1 MRYYHITHDLGYKMK
16 SIFPEP
22 IKKLPQAAIPINGLT
37 AFLSQGKTHQIL
49 FMEFSEDVDLPEH
62 SHAGQMGIVL
72 EGKID
77 LIINGHKHTYQKGD
91 RYFIP
96 KNIKHSGK
104 IYAGYAD
111 ITFFDQPD
119 RYGSK

>member
-1 MRYYHITHDLGYKMK
+1 MK

-22 IKKLPQAAIPINGLT
+22 IKKLPQADIPINGLT

-119 RYGSK
+119 RYGTK

>member
-1 MRYYHITHDLGYKMK
+1 MK
-16 SIFPEP
+16 TVFPEP
-22 IKKLPQAAIPINGLT
+22 IKKLPQADIPINGLT
-37 AFLSQGKTHQIL
+37 VFLSQGETHQIL

-72 EGKID
+72 EGKIE
-77 LIINGHKHTYQKGD
+77 LTINAHKHTYEKGD

-119 RYGSK
+119 RYGTK